1 MITYFTHPGGKQK
14 FEPATVEPKR
24 PVWVHGEEINRRDL
38 DRLSQRY
45 GFDGNILR
53 DALDDNE
60 LPRVEVN
67 TSGIYIFVRVAER
80 DTSHRIVTWPLLLA
94 LHDNQMV
101 LTASRTRHDNDL
113 KQLALERAETP
124 TEVMLIT
131 LVSVLGQYEKQ
142 IKRTARRL
150 QTIRH
155 QLRQHEVGNDDFV
168 HFVTIEDNLGVY
180 ETNLTSLSVV
190 VDRLL
195 GLLPHDQEAIEDIRL
210 YVKQLLVEVA
220 SFSRSA
226 ANIRNTYS
234 IIANNTLNR
243 RMKTLTAL
251 TVLIALPNV
260 VYGMYGMNV
269 GLPFQEEPW
278 AYSLVVSVSAL
289 VIFTVYLAGR
299 RLKIF

>member
-1 MITYFTHPGGKQK
+1 MITYYTHPGGKHK
-14 FEPATVEPKR
+14 FEAATVEPKR

-38 DRLSQRY
+38 DKLSQRY

-53 DALDDNE
+53 DILDDNE

-67 TSGIYIFVRVAER
+67 SSGVYIFVRVAER
-80 DTSHRIVTWPLLLA
+80 DTSHRVVTWPLLLA

-101 LTASRTRHDNDL
+101 LTVSRTRHENDL
-113 KQLALERAETP
+113 PQLALDRAETP

-131 LVSVLGQYEKQ
+131 LVSVLSQYEKL
-142 IKRTARRL
+142 IKRTEHRL
-150 QTIRH
+150 QTIRR
-155 QLRQHEVGNDDFV
+155 QLQQHEVRNDDFV
-168 HFVTIEDNLGVY
+168 HFVTLEDNLGIY

-190 VDRLL
+190 ADRLL
-195 GLLPHDQEAIEDIRL
+195 GLLPRDQEAIEDIRL
-210 YVKQLLVEVA
+210 YVKQLLVEVT
-220 SFSRSA
+220 SYGRSA

-269 GLPFQEEPW
+269 GLPFQESAW
-278 AYSLVVSVSAL
+278 AYPVVVGMSAL
-289 VIFTVYLAGR
+289 VILVVYTVGR
-299 RLKIF
+299 KLKIF